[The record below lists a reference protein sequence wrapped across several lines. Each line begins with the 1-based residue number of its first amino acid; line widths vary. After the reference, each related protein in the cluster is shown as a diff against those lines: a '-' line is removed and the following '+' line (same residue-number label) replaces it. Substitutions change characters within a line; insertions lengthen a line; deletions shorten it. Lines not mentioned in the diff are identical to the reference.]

1 MRLYAGLF
9 SIAIFIFLIDIIF
22 FLIFLRHTKNK
33 KLWLGISLG
42 LGVLYSSFWMW
53 LFLASPESYSYL
65 QEDNYP
71 LFFLA
76 TSIMIILYIPRL
88 IAIIFRLI
96 LFPVQIAHLFNRRK
110 AHIISLTLAA
120 VFFII
125 SLFGIFVIRFQFRV
139 IEQTIESQYIPQS
152 FDGYR
157 IAQISDLHLGTS
169 DRFKHS
175 FNKMVDRI
183 NELDVDVVFFTG
195 DIVNNFATELD
206 GWQPILNKIKSSD
219 GTYAILGNH
228 DYGDYVKWESSN
240 DKQQNFRDV
249 IAFFDD
255 INWKLLKNEYT
266 YLTRRKDSIILS
278 GVENWG
284 HPPFPQ
290 YGDLNES
297 LPDTID
303 KPVLLLSHD
312 PSHWDAE
319 VKNHE
324 APIFLTLAGHTH
336 GFQFGIR
343 SEGFNWSPVKLR
355 YDKWGGLYQQ
365 KDKYLYVNV
374 GAGTIGFPG
383 RIGMRP
389 EITLITLKSK

>member
-22 FLIFLRHTKNK
+22 FLFFLRRTKNK

-42 LGVLYSSFWMW
+42 LGVLYSSFWLW
-53 LFLASPESYSYL
+53 LFLTSPESYSYL

-96 LFPVQIAHLFNRRK
+96 LFPVQIAHLLNRKK
-110 AHIISLTLAA
+110 AHIISLSLAA

-139 IEQTIESQYIPQS
+139 IEQTIESQHIPQS

-169 DRFKHS
+169 DRFKQS
-175 FNKMVDRI
+175 FNKMVERI

-219 GTYAILGNH
+219 GTFAILGNH

-290 YGDLNES
+290 YGDLNKS
-297 LPDTID
+297 LPDTIN

-343 SEGFNWSPVKLR
+343 SEAFNWSPVKLR